1 MSGRYEQFI
10 IADPLFY
17 DQLGPRT
24 DGLGFAVAR
33 RELPEGWQRLDD
45 GEWIHLQPPRTQS
58 PRQGWK
64 VHASATPDNA
74 EQVLEATWDYCV
86 PRGIPFK
93 FLRGRHT
100 LHLRNSK
107 YADRGA
113 SGKAVTIYPVDEDWL
128 ERVLTELGEALRGE
142 PGPYILSD
150 LRWQDGPL
158 HVRYGGF
165 ARRHCTSPAG
175 ELVPAIEDPEGNLV
189 PDQREAVFH
198 PPEWVTL
205 PPFLQAA
212 QQARDRT
219 TVSDLPYSIRR
230 VLHFSNGG
238 GLYLAE
244 DTRDGAQVVLKEA
257 RPHAGLSS
265 DGADAVTRLRRE
277 GEMLGRLAGVDGVPA
292 ARDRFELGE
301 HEFLV
306 VDHVDG
312 QSLNQVY
319 GKQYPLLHPD
329 AGKREMADYTR
340 WALDVHAQ
348 VGRILSEIHARDI
361 VYGDLHLHNVLVRPD
376 GQAAL
381 VDFEVAS
388 GLDEKRRPALG
399 NPGFAAPGDRHGFD
413 IDRYALACLGLALFL
428 PLTSVLRLDTRKA
441 GELAE
446 AITEH
451 FTVPRSFLDEQ
462 VRTIERGGNRP
473 RPGGRGAARPARL
486 RAHAEGWQQARASLT
501 AGIVASATPDRE
513 DRLFPGDIDQFS
525 TGGLNIAYGAA
536 GVLHALSVTDC
547 GRYPSFEEWLKL
559 RALRPGPGARLGFFD
574 GLHGVAHVLDHLDHR
589 EHAREVLARC
599 AAEDWTRLGN
609 DLLGGLAGIGLNY
622 LHFAERTG
630 DRAMRDAALRAVD
643 VLAERLGGVEDVP
656 TTSGGRHPQAGL
668 MEGSSG
674 VALLFVRA
682 HEHTGEARLLDLA
695 AVALR
700 QDLRRCVVRDDG
712 CLHVDEGWRTLPYLD
727 RGSTGV
733 GAVLDEY
740 LLHRHDEQFA
750 EASAAIDCAAR
761 SPFYVQ
767 PGLFRGRAGII
778 AYLAR
783 RHPAGLAAENDPDVA
798 AHVDRLNWHAL
809 SYQGHLAFPGERL
822 LRLSMDLAT
831 GAAGVLLAL
840 GAALHDQPVAAPL
853 LRAGS
858 PLPAGRTGQQGQ
870 QPNGQRSTQNR
881 ANQNQANQ
889 NRANQNRASQQGGS
903 APEGATP
910 EQRAAPESGTTPIRG
925 ERG

>member
-1 MSGRYEQFI
+1 MSGRYEQFT

-17 DQLGPRT
+17 DELGPRT
-24 DGLGFAVAR
+24 ESLGFGVAR
-33 RELPEGWQRLDD
+33 REPPEGWQRHDD
-45 GEWIHLQPPRTQS
+45 GEWIQLQPPNTTS

-64 VHASATPDNA
+64 IHASATTDNA
-74 EQVLEATWDYCV
+74 DRVLEATWDYCV
-86 PRGIPFK
+86 HHGIPFK

-100 LHLRNSK
+100 LQLRNAK

-113 SGKAVTIYPVDEDWL
+113 SGKAVTIYPADESWL
-128 ERVLTELGEALRGE
+128 KTVLTELGEALRGE

-165 ARRHCTSPAG
+165 VRRLCTSPSG
-175 ELVPAIEDPEGNLV
+175 ELVPAIEDPEGHLV
-189 PDQREAVFH
+189 PDQREPVFR

-205 PPFLQAA
+205 PSFLHP
-212 QQARDRT
+212 ARDARDGS
-219 TVSDLPYSIRR
+219 TVSDLPYRIRK

-244 DTRDGAQVVLKEA
+244 DTRDGARVVLKEA

-265 DGADAVTRLRRE
+265 DGADAVTRLLRE
-277 GEMLGRLAGVDGVPA
+277 GEMLGRLAGIEGLPA
-292 ARDRFELGE
+292 VRDRFVLDE

-306 VDHVDG
+306 VDYVEG
-312 QSLNQVY
+312 EPLNRVY
-319 GKQYPLLHPD
+319 GQEYPLRKVK
-329 AGKREMADYTR
+329 ASKREMADYTR
-340 WALDVHAQ
+340 WALDVHRQ
-348 VGRILSEIHARDI
+348 VSRIISEIHARDI
-361 VYGDLHLHNVLVRPD
+361 VYGDLHLRNVVIRPD
-376 GQAAL
+376 GRVAL

-399 NPGFAAPGDRHGFD
+399 NPAFAAPGDRHGFD

-428 PLTSVLRLDTRKA
+428 PITSVLRLDTRKA
-441 GELAE
+441 SELAE

-451 FTVPRSFLDEQ
+451 FTVPRSFLDQQ
-462 VRTIERGGNRP
+462 VRTIERRGEQPP
-473 RPGGRGAARPARL
+473 RSTEPATRPARL
-486 RAHAEGWQQARASLT
+486 RAHADGWRQARASLT

-536 GVLHALSVTDC
+536 GVLYALSVTDC
-547 GRYPSFEEWLKL
+547 GRYPSFEEWLTL
-559 RALRPGPGARLGFFD
+559 RALRPATGARLGFFD
-574 GLHGVAHVLDHLDHR
+574 GLHGVAHVLDHLGHH
-589 EHAREVLARC
+589 EHAMEVLDLCRR
-599 AAEDWTRLGN
+599 EQWSMLNN
-609 DLLGGLAGIGLNY
+609 DLFSGLAGVGLNL

-630 DRAMRDAALRAVD
+630 DRALRSEAMRVVD
-643 VLAERLGGVEDVP
+643 LVAERLGAVDDVP
-656 TTSGGRHPQAGL
+656 TTSGGKNPHAGL
-668 MEGSSG
+668 MDGSSG
-674 VALLFVRA
+674 PALLFVRA
-682 HEHTGEARLLDLA
+682 YEHTGETRLLDLA

-700 QDLRRCVVRDDG
+700 QDLRRCVIRDG
-712 CLHVDEGWRTLPYLD
+712 TTMHVDEGWRTLPYLD
-727 RGSTGV
+727 RGSVGI

-740 LLHRHDEQFA
+740 LLQRNDEGLQQA
-750 EASAAIDCAAR
+750 RRAIDCAAR
-761 SPFYVQ
+761 SPFYIQ
-767 PGLFRGRAGII
+767 SGLFRGRAGII

-783 RHPAGLAAENDPDVA
+783 RHPAGRAAENDADIA

-840 GAALHDQPVAAPL
+840 GTALHDQPVTLPHLHVGRPPEITVPQQATVGPETTVAQETVGEIKVPQQETGRTAQRRPQQGAAP
-853 LRAGS
+853 
-858 PLPAGRTGQQGQ
+858 
-870 QPNGQRSTQNR
+870 
-881 ANQNQANQ
+881 
-889 NRANQNRASQQGGS
+889 
-903 APEGATP
+903 EH
-910 EQRAAPESGTTPIRG
+910 RAAPETGTTPTSG

>member
-1 MSGRYEQFI
+1 MSGRYEQFL
-10 IADPLFY
+10 IADPVFY

-24 DGLGFAVAR
+24 DGLGFTVSR
-33 RELPEGWQRLDD
+33 RELPRGWQRHDD
-45 GEWIHLQPPRTQS
+45 GEWLHLQPPRTVT
-58 PRQGWK
+58 PKQGWK

-74 EQVLEATWDYCV
+74 DRVLEAAWDYCV
-86 PRGIPFK
+86 PRSLPFK

-100 LHLRNSK
+100 LHLRNAK
-107 YADRGA
+107 YADRGS
-113 SGKAVTIYPVDEDWL
+113 SGKAVTIYPPDEDCL
-128 ERVLTELGEALRGE
+128 QRVLVELGEVLRGE

-165 ARRHCTSPAG
+165 TKRHCASPSG
-175 ELVPAIEDPEGNLV
+175 GRVPAIEDPEGNLV
-189 PDQREAVFH
+189 PDQRDAVFN

-205 PPFLQAA
+205 PAFLHDAR
-212 QQARDRT
+212 QARNST
-219 TVSDLPYSIRR
+219 TVSDLPYRISK

-238 GLYLAE
+238 GLYYAE
-244 DTRDGAQVVLKEA
+244 DTRDGAAVVLKEA
-257 RPHAGLSS
+257 RPHAGLSN

-277 GEMLGRLAGVDGVPA
+277 GEMLDRLAGVEGVPEV
-292 ARDRFELGE
+292 RDRFELGE

-312 QSLNQVY
+312 ESLNQVY
-319 GKQYPLLHPD
+319 GKEYPLLKRD
-329 AGKREMADYTR
+329 AGKRERADYTR
-340 WALDVHAQ
+340 WALEVHQQ
-348 VGRILSEIHARDI
+348 VSRILSEIHARDI
-361 VYGDLHLHNVLVRPD
+361 VYGDLHLRNVMVRPD
-376 GQAAL
+376 GRVAL

-428 PLTSVLRLDTRKA
+428 PITSVLRLDNRKA
-441 GELAE
+441 SELAE
-446 AITEH
+446 VITEQ
-451 FTVPRSFLDEQ
+451 FTVPRSFLDQQ
-462 VRTIERGGNRP
+462 VRTIEGGGQASPSRS
-473 RPGGRGAARPARL
+473 GGSAGRPARL
-486 RAHAEGWQQARASLT
+486 RAHADGWRQARASLT

-559 RALRPGPGARLGFFD
+559 RALRPSPGARIGFFD
-574 GLHGVAHVLDHLDHR
+574 GLHGVAHVLDHLGHA
-589 EHAREVLARC
+589 EHAREVLSLC
-599 AAEDWTRLGN
+599 AAHDWTRMGG
-609 DLLGGLAGIGLNY
+609 DLFGGLAGIGLNY
-622 LHFAERTG
+622 LHFHGRTG
-630 DRAMRDAALRAVD
+630 ERGFRSDAMRAVD
-643 VLAERLGGVEDVP
+643 VLADRLGSVEDVAI
-656 TTSGGRHPQAGL
+656 TSGGRNPYAGI

-674 VALLFVRA
+674 PALLFVRA
-682 HEHTGEARLLDLA
+682 YEHTGDARLLDLA

-700 QDLRRCVVRDDG
+700 QDLRRCVVRDG
-712 CLHVDEGWRTLPYLD
+712 GAMHVDEGWRTLPYLE
-727 RGSTGV
+727 RGSVGIGV
-733 GAVLDEY
+733 ALDEY
-740 LLHRHDEQFA
+740 LRHRHDEEFSA
-750 EASAAIDCAAR
+750 ASAAIDCAAR
-761 SPFYVQ
+761 QPFYVQ
-767 PGLFRGRAGII
+767 SGLFRGRAGII

-783 RHPAGLAAENDPDVA
+783 RHAAGRAADNDPDIA

-822 LRLSMDLAT
+822 LRLSMDMAT

-840 GAALHDQPVAAPL
+840 GAALHDQPVAPPL
-853 LRAGS
+853 LQT
-858 PLPAGRTGQQGQ
+858 GR
-870 QPNGQRSTQNR
+870 RV
-881 ANQNQANQ
+881 
-889 NRANQNRASQQGGS
+889 GGA

-910 EQRAAPESGTTPIRG
+910 EQRTATETGTTSIRG